1 MHNSRRPT
9 PSLLTEH
16 TLWGSRDLVA
26 TATERLRALVPPEG
40 YWLAFSGGKDSQVI
54 YDLAIRAGVPF
65 EAHYSLT
72 TVDPPELVR
81 FIREE
86 YPEVAIDRPRK
97 TMWQLIE
104 EHGMPP
110 TRTIR
115 YCCEELKERGGE
127 GRIVVTGVRRA
138 ESVRR
143 RARQMVESC
152 TTADKRY
159 LHPIL
164 DWPDSAV
171 WEYHR
176 HIPRHCG
183 LYDEGWTRIG
193 CILCP
198 MSRRVDRD
206 IQRWPKIAGA
216 YRRACQRA
224 WQRRKD
230 RGDTMQW
237 TSGDDMFAW
246 WIKRD
251 IQHIDPSQQTLF
263 PFE

>member
-1 MHNSRRPT
+1 MPDLPRPT
-9 PSLLTEH
+9 PSLTDH
-16 TLWGSRDLVA
+16 TLWETRDLVA
-26 TATERLRALVPPEG
+26 IAIERLKAFVPPEG
-40 YWLAFSGGKDSQVI
+40 YWLSFSGGKDSQVI

-81 FIREE
+81 FIRDE
-86 YPEVAIDRPRK
+86 YPDVTIDRPPR

-104 EHGMPP
+104 NHGTPP

-115 YCCEELKERGGE
+115 YCCEELKERGGK
-127 GRIVVTGVRRA
+127 GRTVVTGVRWA
-138 ESVRR
+138 ESLSRR
-143 RARQMVESC
+143 SRKMVEPC
-152 TTADKRY
+152 TTTSKWF

-164 DWPDSAV
+164 DWPDHAI

-176 HIPRHCG
+176 HFIPRHCS

-206 IQRWPKIAGA
+206 IQRWPKIADA

-237 TSGDDMFAW
+237 SSGDDMFAW

-251 IQHIDPSQQTLF
+251 IVHIDPSQQTFFALD
-263 PFE
+263 